1 MIIRW
6 LEGFTG
12 TNKMVFEQLR
22 ERFLSSNKKRSHSKK
37 KEHPNPPPTQ
47 SKAELERQIIK
58 KADELIAEKKYKLAL
73 EAINLTIENGISTNQ
88 ILFRKAL
95 ALSKNK
101 QFQEAHEIWA
111 ELSNLKNKPKLAAS
125 AKQSLNASKK
135 IELQNINSTKR
146 LINQLH
152 ATAQKYN
159 QNLDHIPK
167 SSDWSTAAD
176 FTPFVLKQT
185 EATRNAQL
193 PKLSASLI
201 DQALAGGLES
211 PQLLNDKARSIGMLG
226 QQKTALG
233 LLGHLKKTSK
243 SKQLINSINQ
253 NIHWINSNSKL
264 HKSKSNLYLAV
275 QARSIA
281 ASNKLDTTFL
291 PDDTE
296 IGPKTRVK
304 FLIFRKARATL
315 VENPQACLY
324 LVDSILDYS
333 QGDLAALLLKGE
345 ALAALQEIDEALEIW
360 RELTRS
366 KDENIAN
373 KASELIGQ
381 LFSQE
386 ALAIS
391 ASETPKKAILFFIKQ
406 HLDRNVVPTTNK
418 EINTI
423 LQRLAPT
430 DTQSSDIEI
439 QQHQLQLMLNAHIL
453 EYLEAR
459 FRQRNRP
466 ATSSPAQKPGAI
478 SKTAPKA
485 G

>member
-1 MIIRW
+1 
-6 LEGFTG
+6 
-12 TNKMVFEQLR
+12 
-22 ERFLSSNKKRSHSKK
+22 
-37 KEHPNPPPTQ
+37 
-47 SKAELERQIIK
+47 
-58 KADELIAEKKYKLAL
+58 
-73 EAINLTIENGISTNQ
+73 
-88 ILFRKAL
+88 
-95 ALSKNK
+95 
-101 QFQEAHEIWA
+101 
-111 ELSNLKNKPKLAAS
+111 
-125 AKQSLNASKK
+125 
-135 IELQNINSTKR
+135 
-146 LINQLH
+146 LINELH

-167 SSDWSTAAD
+167 SINWSTAAD

-193 PKLSASLI
+193 PKLSADLI

-211 PQLLNDKARSIGMLG
+211 PQLLNDKARSIAMLG

-233 LLGHLKKTSK
+233 LLGQLNKTSK

-253 NIHWINSNSKL
+253 NINWINSNSKL

-291 PDDTE
+291 PDNTE

-315 VENPQACLY
+315 VENPQACLC

-360 RELTRS
+360 RELTHS

-406 HLDRNVVPTTNK
+406 HLDRNVVPTSNK

-423 LQRLAPT
+423 PQRLAPT
-430 DTQSSDIEI
+430 ETQSSDIDI

-466 ATSSPAQKPGAI
+466 ANDSPAQKPGAI
-478 SKTAPKA
+478 GKTGPKA

>member
-1 MIIRW
+1 
-6 LEGFTG
+6 
-12 TNKMVFEQLR
+12 MVFEQLR
-22 ERFLSSNKKRSHSKK
+22 ERFLASNKKRPHSKEK
-37 KEHPNPPPTQ
+37 KRSNPPPTQ

-58 KADELIAEKKYKLAL
+58 KADKLISEKKYKPAL
-73 EAINLTIENGISTNQ
+73 EAINLTIENGTSTNQ

-101 QFQEAHEIWA
+101 QFEEAHEIWT
-111 ELSNLKNKPKLAAS
+111 ELSNVKNKPKLASS
-125 AKQSLNASKK
+125 AKQSLIASKK
-135 IELQNINSTKR
+135 TELQNINSTKR
-146 LINQLH
+146 LIDELH

-167 SSDWSTAAD
+167 SSNWSTAAD

-193 PKLSASLI
+193 PKLSADLI

-226 QQKTALG
+226 QQQKALG
-233 LLGHLKKTSK
+233 LLRNLKKTSK
-243 SKQLINSINQ
+243 SEQLINSINQ
-253 NIHWINSNSKL
+253 NINWINNNSKF
-264 HKSKSNLYLAV
+264 HKSKSNLYLAM

-281 ASNKLDTTFL
+281 ASAKLDTTFL

-315 VENPQACLY
+315 IENPQACLC

-333 QGDLAALLLKGE
+333 QGDLAALLLRGE
-345 ALAALQEIDEALEIW
+345 ALAALQEIDEAFEIW
-360 RELTRS
+360 RDLTRS
-366 KDENIAN
+366 KDGNIAN

-386 ALAIS
+386 ALEIS
-391 ASETPKKAILFFIKQ
+391 TSESPKKAILFFIEQ
-406 HLDRNVVPTTNK
+406 HLDRNVVPTVNK

-423 LQRLAPT
+423 LQRLAPS
-430 DTQSSDIEI
+430 DTQSSDIEF
-439 QQHQLQLMLNAHIL
+439 QRHQLQLTLNTHVL
-453 EYLEAR
+453 GCLEAR
-459 FRQRNRP
+459 LRERNRP
-466 ATSSPAQKPGAI
+466 ATASPAQKPGAI
-478 SKTAPKA
+478 SKTASKA
-485 G
+485 C

>member
-1 MIIRW
+1 
-6 LEGFTG
+6 
-12 TNKMVFEQLR
+12 MVLDQLR
-22 ERFLSSNKKRSHSKK
+22 ERFLSSNKKRAHSKTK
-37 KEHPNPPPTQ
+37 KRPNPSPTQ
-47 SKAELERQIIK
+47 SKAEIERQTIK
-58 KADELIAEKKYKLAL
+58 KADKLIAEKKYKLAL
-73 EAINLTIENGISTNQ
+73 ETINQTIENGTSTNQ
-88 ILFRKAL
+88 IQFRRAL
-95 ALSKNK
+95 ALSKDK
-101 QFQEAHEIWA
+101 QFQEAHEIWT

-135 IELQNINSTKR
+135 VELQNINSTKR
-146 LINQLH
+146 LIDKLH
-152 ATAQKYN
+152 ATAQEYN

-167 SSDWSTAAD
+167 SRNWTTATD

-193 PKLSASLI
+193 PKLSADLI

-243 SKQLINSINQ
+243 SEQLINSINQ
-253 NIHWINSNSKL
+253 NINWINSNSKL

-281 ASNKLDTTFL
+281 SSNKLDTTFL

-296 IGPKTRVK
+296 IGPKTRIK

-315 VENPQACLY
+315 IENPQACLS

-366 KDENIAN
+366 KDGNIAN

-391 ASETPKKAILFFIKQ
+391 ASESPKKAILFFIEQ
-406 HLDRNVVPTTNK
+406 HLDRNVVPTINK

-423 LQRLAPT
+423 LQRLAPP
-430 DTQSSDIEI
+430 DTQSSDIEF
-439 QQHQLQLMLNAHIL
+439 QQHQLQLMLNTHIL
-453 EYLEAR
+453 ECLEAR
-459 FRQRNRP
+459 FRQPNRP
-466 ATSSPAQKPGAI
+466 ATASSAQKPGAI
-478 SKTAPKA
+478 SKTASKA

>member
-1 MIIRW
+1 
-6 LEGFTG
+6 
-12 TNKMVFEQLR
+12 MVFEQLR
-22 ERFLSSNKKRSHSKK
+22 KRFLSSDKKRPHSKK
-37 KEHPNPPPTQ
+37 KKRPNPSPTQ
-47 SKAELERQIIK
+47 SKAKIERQTIETVDK
-58 KADELIAEKKYKLAL
+58 LISEKKYKPAL
-73 EAINLTIENGISTNQ
+73 ESINQTIENGISTNQ

-101 QFQEAHEIWA
+101 QFQEAHEIWTQ
-111 ELSNLKNKPKLAAS
+111 LSNLKNKPKLAAS
-125 AKQSLNASKK
+125 AKQSLNVSKK
-135 IELQNINSTKR
+135 VELQNINSTKR
-146 LINQLH
+146 LIDNLH
-152 ATAQKYN
+152 ATARKYN

-167 SSDWSTAAD
+167 SVNWSSAAD

-193 PKLSASLI
+193 PKLSADLI

-243 SKQLINSINQ
+243 SEQLINSINQ
-253 NIHWINSNSKL
+253 NINWINSNSKL

-281 ASNKLDTTFL
+281 SSNKLDTTFL

-296 IGPKTRVK
+296 IGPKTRIK

-315 VENPQACLY
+315 IENPQACLS

-366 KDENIAN
+366 KDGNIAN

-391 ASETPKKAILFFIKQ
+391 ASESPKKAILFFIEQ
-406 HLDRNVVPTTNK
+406 HLDRNVVPTINK

-423 LQRLAPT
+423 LQRLAPP
-430 DTQSSDIEI
+430 DTQSSDIEF
-439 QQHQLQLMLNAHIL
+439 QQHQLQLMLNTHIL
-453 EYLEAR
+453 ECLEAR
-459 FRQRNRP
+459 FRQPNRP
-466 ATSSPAQKPGAI
+466 ATASSAQKPGAI
-478 SKTAPKA
+478 SKTASKA